1 MRVARQRVSH
11 SLSAA
16 SVWQRQAAQS
26 SAVALPQI
34 MHHWA
39 PVAPVSCTTAGSGNQ
54 LGCSRLNGRLATLT
68 QLHRLMSTAAA
79 PGNAAATLAT
89 PAASTE
95 STADSAPASSL
106 SAEEQA
112 QREWK
117 PEDPPVYPPPSLL
130 VRVLSTLALLPIAF
144 LVYDGVGSFASVRGS
159 SMQPTL
165 NPGAIPG
172 QPFSPVRATDDVVFV
187 NKIGKGRYNYKRGE
201 VVVLTSP
208 RNPKIQTVK
217 RLMGLEGDWVQD
229 PDDPDRWVSE
239 HSAQRGELEAR
250 PRCGLLLQLAAG

>member
-1 MRVARQRVSH
+1 MMRVARQRVSH

-16 SVWQRQAAQS
+16 SVWQRQAAHS

-34 MHHWA
+34 MHHWT
-39 PVAPVSCTTAGSGNQ
+39 PVAPVSCTTTGSVSQ
-54 LGCSRLNGRLATLT
+54 LGCSRLRLGTLT

-79 PGNAAATLAT
+79 FGNAAATPAT
-89 PAASTE
+89 PAASAE
-95 STADSAPASSL
+95 STADSASASSL

-112 QREWK
+112 QRDWK

-187 NKIGKGRYNYKRGE
+187 NKLGKGRYNYQRGE

-239 HSAQRGELEAR
+239 HSSQRDDLKAR
-250 PRCGLLLQLAAG
+250 PRCGLLLQLAA